1 MNKIISI
8 FTTLF
13 GIGYSPIAP
22 GTIGSIFSIV
32 FLYFLIKFVS
42 YSFLVII
49 FLIILFTSLK
59 LIEKYSNL
67 LNSHDSSTIVI
78 DEFLGIFLIILFYD
92 YLKFANDFIMFLL
105 ILILFRFFD
114 ILKIFPINWVDKNIK
129 NSFGVVL
136 DDLLAGVYSIIVL
149 YCINVFI

>member
-67 LNSHDSSTIVI
+67 LKSHDSSTIVI

-92 YLKFANDFIMFLL
+92 YLKFTNDFIMFLL

-136 DDLLAGVYSIIVL
+136 DDLLAGVYCIIVL
-149 YCINVFI
+149 YSINVFI

>member
-49 FLIILFTSLK
+49 FLIILFASLK

-149 YCINVFI
+149 YSINVFI

>member
-1 MNKIISI
+1 MNKINSI

-22 GTIGSIFSIV
+22 GTLGSIFSIV

-67 LNSHDSSTIVI
+67 LKSHDSSTIVI

-92 YLKFANDFIMFLL
+92 YLKFTNDFIMFLL

-114 ILKIFPINWVDKNIK
+114 ILKIFPINWVDNNIK

-149 YCINVFI
+149 YSINVFI

>member
-67 LNSHDSSTIVI
+67 LKSHDSSTIVI

-105 ILILFRFFD
+105 ILISFRFFD

-149 YCINVFI
+149 YSINVFI

>member
-1 MNKIISI
+1 MNKVISI
-8 FTTLF
+8 FNTLF

-67 LNSHDSSTIVI
+67 LKSHDSSTIVI

-92 YLKFANDFIMFLL
+92 YLKFTNDFIMFLL

-114 ILKIFPINWVDKNIK
+114 ILKIFPINLVDKNIK

-149 YCINVFI
+149 YSINVFI

>member
-42 YSFLVII
+42 YSFLIII
-49 FLIILFTSLK
+49 FLIIFFTSLK

-67 LNSHDSSTIVI
+67 LKSHDSSTIVI

-105 ILILFRFFD
+105 ILISFRFFD

-149 YCINVFI
+149 YSINVFI

>member
-8 FTTLF
+8 FPTLF

-42 YSFLVII
+42 YSFLIII
-49 FLIILFTSLK
+49 FLIIFFTSLK

-67 LNSHDSSTIVI
+67 LKSHDSSTIVI

-149 YCINVFI
+149 YSINVFI

>member
-67 LNSHDSSTIVI
+67 LKSHDSSTIVI

-92 YLKFANDFIMFLL
+92 YLKFTNDFIMFLL

-129 NSFGVVL
+129 NSLGVVL
-136 DDLLAGVYSIIVL
+136 DDLLAGVYCIIVL
-149 YCINVFI
+149 YSINVFI

>member
-67 LNSHDSSTIVI
+67 LKSHDSSTIVI

-149 YCINVFI
+149 YSINVFI

>member
-1 MNKIISI
+1 MNKIIAI

-67 LNSHDSSTIVI
+67 LKSHDSSTIVI

-92 YLKFANDFIMFLL
+92 YLKFTNDFIMFLL
-105 ILILFRFFD
+105 VLILFRFFD

-149 YCINVFI
+149 YSINVFI

>member
-67 LNSHDSSTIVI
+67 LKSHDSSTIVI

-92 YLKFANDFIMFLL
+92 YLKFANDFIMFLI

-149 YCINVFI
+149 YSINVFI

>member
-49 FLIILFTSLK
+49 FLIILFISLK

-67 LNSHDSSTIVI
+67 LKSHDSSTIVI

-92 YLKFANDFIMFLL
+92 YLKFTNDIIMFLL

-149 YCINVFI
+149 YSINVFI